1 MHSQAFRAMGS
12 GMQALLDAPGA
23 AARRRLAAVPGWFAA
38 WEAILSRFR
47 PSSELSALNAQAG
60 AAAVP
65 VSPVLWEVLQ
75 AALQA
80 ARWTGGLVTPTGLS
94 ALEAAGYDKSFTDLS
109 PNPSSKG
116 GTAQAARSAA
126 PLPSWQAIDLAAGGR
141 AVRLP
146 AGVRLDF
153 GGIAKGWAADRAA
166 MRLAQAGPTLVDAS
180 GDIRISGPMAN
191 GDPWPVGVAD
201 PHDPDC
207 DLALLALRRGA
218 VATSGRDVK
227 RWRQGGIDRHH
238 ILDPR
243 TGQPADTDVFSATV
257 IGPAAVVAEAA
268 AKAVLILGSRAG
280 LAWLDARPQLAGLV
294 VLENGQV
301 CHSRRLPAYLWR

>member
-1 MHSQAFRAMGS
+1 MQSQGFRAMGS

-47 PSSELSALNAQAG
+47 PGSELSALNEQAG
-60 AAAVP
+60 TAVP
-65 VSPVLWEVLQ
+65 VSPVFWEVLQ

-94 ALEAAGYDKSFTDLS
+94 ALEAAGYDRSFTDLS
-109 PNPSSKG
+109 PEGAGRQGEQSV
-116 GTAQAARSAA
+116 A
-126 PLPSWQAIDLAAGGR
+126 PLPAWQAIALEPGGR
-141 AVRLP
+141 VVRLP

-166 MRLAQAGPTLVDAS
+166 MRLGQAGPALVDAG

-191 GDPWPVGVAD
+191 GDSWPVGVAD
-201 PHDPDC
+201 PHHPDQ
-207 DLALLALRRGA
+207 DLAILALRRGA

-227 RWRQGGIDRHH
+227 RWQQGGVARHH

-243 TGQPADTDVFSATV
+243 TGQPAETDVFSATV

-268 AKAVLILGSRAG
+268 AKALLILGSQAG
-280 LAWLDARPQLAGLV
+280 LAWIDARPELAGLV

-301 CHSRRLPAYLWR
+301 CHSRRLSAYLWR